1 MKKIT
6 IIGAGIT
13 ALSTAY
19 KLALTNDYEITIL
32 EKDNI
37 VGGLAKSVIINDCVS
52 DLGPHRI
59 FSHYPEVLT
68 FIKNIMGDE
77 FIYVPRKSKI
87 FIKNRFVEYPIK
99 TNEILKTFGISAS
112 AKSLFSFLAQK
123 FKNVF
128 FKTAQDS
135 YSDYI
140 KNRFG
145 NYLYDLLFY
154 QYTKKVWGI
163 EPDNISADVARTRVS
178 AGGLGTV
185 IKQKIL
191 GESSSD
197 MTTVKNLG
205 YVKGGIGKLSQKIA
219 DAIRMRNGKIILS
232 TDFQNINFDSDK
244 ITLNFKHN
252 EILETI
258 QSDICISTIPIT
270 NITSK
275 ILIRK
280 PNSEISKTIN
290 SFRYINAVFVF
301 LIINKNRISED
312 SWLYFPEPNIIFN
325 RGYESKNFDSSIV
338 PKDKSVICLEVTY
351 LKGDEIDNQG
361 NDDITKRVKENFL
374 KTKLVKSDDI
384 ISAYAL
390 RVENIYP
397 LYEIDYFSKLK
408 YVLNYLLQCE
418 NLYSAGRQGLFNHN
432 NMDHCIYMGFKLAD
446 SIING
451 DKPAQWYANID
462 EFRNFRII
470 D

>member
-19 KLALTNDYEITIL
+19 KLALTKNYEITIL

-37 VGGLAKSVIINDCVS
+37 VGGLAKSINIDDCVS

-59 FSHYPEVLT
+59 FSHYPEVLN
-68 FIKNIMGDE
+68 FIKQIAGDE
-77 FIYVPRKSKI
+77 FIYIPRKSKI

-99 TNEILKTFGISAS
+99 TNEILKTFGVSAS
-112 AKSLFSFLAQK
+112 AKSFFSFLTQK

-128 FKTAQDS
+128 SKTAQDS

-163 EPDNISADVARTRVS
+163 EPDNISSDVARTRVS

-191 GESSSD
+191 GESCSD

-205 YVKGGIGKLSQKIA
+205 YVKGGIGRLSLKIA
-219 DAIRMRNGKIILS
+219 DEIVRQGSKIILS
-232 TDFQNINFDSDK
+232 ADFQNIDFSYNK
-244 ITLNFKHN
+244 ITLNFKHTG
-252 EILETI
+252 ILGEI

-270 NITSK
+270 NLTSK
-275 ILIRK
+275 ILIK
-280 PNSEISKTIN
+280 NPNSEILKIIN
-290 SFRYINAVFVF
+290 SFRYINVVFVF

-312 SWLYFPEPNIIFN
+312 SWLYFPESDIIFN
-325 RGYESKNFDSSIV
+325 RGYESKNFDSTIV

-351 LKGDEIDNQG
+351 LKGDEINSQS
-361 NDDITKRVKENFL
+361 NDDITKRVKEDFL
-374 KTKLVKSDDI
+374 KTKLVNRDDI
-384 ISAYAL
+384 MSAYAL

-408 YVLNYLLQCE
+408 YVLNYLSQYE
-418 NLYSAGRQGLFNHN
+418 NLYTAGRQGLFNHN
-432 NMDHCIYMGFKLAD
+432 NMDHCIYMGSKLAD
-446 SIING
+446 SIMKSE
-451 DKPAQWYANID
+451 KPNQWYKNID
-462 EFRNFRII
+462 EFRNFKII